1 MKTIIS
7 MAAVVGILSAAPTV
21 VVAVPADGAAIARL
35 GQQVD
40 VLLVAKKTKK
50 PKTKTT
56 GTPTPPP
63 PEPNRSY

>member
-1 MKTIIS
+1 MKAIIS
-7 MAAVVGILSAAPTV
+7 VVGVVGMLSAAPTV
-21 VVAVPADGAAIARL
+21 AAAVPADGAAIARL

-40 VLLVAKKTKK
+40 VLLVVKKTKK

-56 GTPTPPP
+56 DAPTPPP